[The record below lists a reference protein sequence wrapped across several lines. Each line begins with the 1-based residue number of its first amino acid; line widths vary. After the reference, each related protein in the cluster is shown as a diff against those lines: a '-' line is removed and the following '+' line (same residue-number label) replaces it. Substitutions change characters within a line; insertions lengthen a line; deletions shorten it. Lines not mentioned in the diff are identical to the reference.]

1 MNFPNTNVSRLTLF
15 AFHKSRTLK
24 FVMTA
29 FFALS
34 FPLLTAPQI
43 FAKSQSAQLIE
54 RAEFLHFNGNTLG
67 AIDALE
73 KAREV
78 DSNNADIHLSLLNLY
93 LIEKMQPEAKKEC
106 SDLIRLKP
114 NDSIAYMLLANLEK
128 EADVK
133 KSISVLQSAP
143 PTLQNLAKFQSLYG
157 FCYLETSEF
166 EKAITAFNAAIKD
179 DARDNEAKIGLS
191 IAYWR
196 SGDLL
201 NALKT
206 IDIAVA
212 AAPKVAEIRKVKGDM
227 LAESGKFEEAKK
239 ELEAALKIDSKLKGV
254 HTSLGHIHIK
264 QNREKEAE
272 ELLRKATELN
282 VEDATAF
289 FLLGQLY
296 EKQEKHGE
304 AAREYRNSAYL
315 EKDKVTAAKL
325 NEHANGLI
333 AKSRGIGNIN
343 FDNMASFEISKTPVE
358 IFGMS
363 YKDLIKI
370 PKASTQN
377 ATTKPVELAA
387 PPPAKLDVTKH

>member
-1 MNFPNTNVSRLTLF
+1 MT
-15 AFHKSRTLK
+15 AFHKSRALSIA
-24 FVMTA
+24 MTA

-34 FPLLTAPQI
+34 LPLLTAPQI
-43 FAKSQSAQLIE
+43 LAKSQSAQLIE

-73 KAREV
+73 QARDV

-93 LIEKMQPEAKKEC
+93 LIEKMQTEAKKEC
-106 SDLIRLKP
+106 ADLIRLKP

-128 EADVK
+128 EADVRK
-133 KSISVLQSAP
+133 AITVLQSAP
-143 PTLQNLAKFQSLYG
+143 PNLQNLAKFQSLFG

-166 EKAITAFNAAIKD
+166 EKAKNAFITAIKA
-179 DARDNEAKIGLS
+179 DARDNEAEIGLS

-196 SGDLL
+196 SGDLP

-206 IDIAVA
+206 IDIAA
-212 AAPKVAEIRKVKGDM
+212 AATPKVAEIRKVKGDM

-272 ELLRKATELN
+272 ELLRKATEVN

-315 EKDKVTAAKL
+315 EKDKMTAAKL
-325 NEHANGLI
+325 NEHANKLVASASGK
-333 AKSRGIGNIN
+333 AGVN
-343 FDNMASFEISKTPVE
+343 FDNMESIEISKTPVE

-370 PKASTQN
+370 PKTSTQN
-377 ATTKPVELAA
+377 ASTKPVELAA
-387 PPPAKLDVTKH
+387 PPRAKLDVNKH